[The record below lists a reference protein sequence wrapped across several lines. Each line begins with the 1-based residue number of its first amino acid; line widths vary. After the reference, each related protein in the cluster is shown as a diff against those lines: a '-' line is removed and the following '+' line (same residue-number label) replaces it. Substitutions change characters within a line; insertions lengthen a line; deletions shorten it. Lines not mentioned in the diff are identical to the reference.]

1 MKKMLNLAVMLLGV
15 ALFTACEKDNND
27 DHGSVPVFV
36 NSGVYV
42 VCSGSMSSGINGALT
57 YFEYATKKNTLNIF
71 KESNGMELGLTANDA
86 LRYGDKMYI
95 VVDGENCVFVT
106 NAKTMKLLHTIK
118 TTDATMLG
126 EQGGKSP
133 RRIAS
138 YNGNIYV
145 STFGGYVAA
154 IDTINFALQKKYQVG
169 SYPEGVAIS
178 SSGIMYVANSDYGYG
193 NASISKVNLATG
205 EATDLKDENIRNPQ
219 TIAVYG
225 TGFYF
230 LDYGVYGPAP
240 DYAQEHAGVYRYLNG
255 VVTQVV
261 PNATGMAAYDQ
272 TILTYNTPYG
282 GAGVSYSMY
291 DVTSGQLSS
300 YQPKDIEYP
309 AAIEIDPVT
318 GYVIIASYKMVTSEW
333 GTYPDYTSNGYVNV
347 YANGFNT
354 VSATFECGVSPTR
367 IVLNPSWVIYNY

>member
-1 MKKMLNLAVMLLGV
+1 
-15 ALFTACEKDNND
+15 
-27 DHGSVPVFV
+27 
-36 NSGVYV
+36 
-42 VCSGSMSSGINGALT
+42 
-57 YFEYATKKNTLNIF
+57 
-71 KESNGMELGLTANDA
+71 
-86 LRYGDKMYI
+86 MYI

-154 IDTINFALQKKYQVG
+154 IDTVNFALQKKYQVG

-219 TIAVYG
+219 TIAIYG

-291 DVTSGQLSS
+291 DVSSGQLSS

>member
-1 MKKMLNLAVMLLGV
+1 MKKYLLSFAVVLSA
-15 ALFTACEKDNND
+15 ALFTACNDKDNE
-27 DHGSVPVFV
+27 GGTYTIPVT
-36 NSGVYV
+36 NGAYV
-42 VCSGSMSSGINGALT
+42 ICSGNAWSGIDGSLT
-57 YFEYATKKNTLNIF
+57 YIDYATGTSVNDQFYAKNGR
-71 KESNGMELGLTANDA
+71 KLGGTPNDIMV
-86 LRYGDKMYI
+86 YGDKMYI

-193 NASISKVNLATG
+193 NASISKINLATG

-219 TIAVYG
+219 TIAIYG

-291 DVTSGQLSS
+291 DVSSGQLSS

-309 AAIEIDPVT
+309 AAIEIDPVS

-347 YANGFNT
+347 YANGFDT

-367 IVLNPSWVIYNY
+367 IVLNPSWTIFNY